1 VTAAWTLD
9 RVPRRSD
16 PPGPFVYNAVV
27 PVSLLPYSLVIFDLD
42 GVLVDSFQCWW
53 RLLNGTLEAHGKHPL
68 TQEEFSACW
77 GQDVEAD
84 RRRFFPDWSV
94 ERLIGHYTREFP
106 RYAEW
111 IQPME
116 GAQETL
122 AGLERAGK
130 RIAVASNSPM
140 AMVER
145 LLELASLRAH
155 VSWAAGV
162 DLVAKGKPEPDLI
175 EHVLREAGV
184 AREEACYVGDSE
196 FDARA
201 ARAARVHFIGYRRE
215 GDVRIES
222 LRELVGGA

>member
-1 VTAAWTLD
+1 
-9 RVPRRSD
+9 
-16 PPGPFVYNAVV
+16 V
-27 PVSLLPYSLVIFDLD
+27 PVSLRPYRLVVFDLD

-53 RLLNGTLEAHGKHPL
+53 RLLNDTLEAHGQRPL
-68 TQEEFSACW
+68 SEEEFLVCW

-84 RRRFFPDWSV
+84 RRRFFPDWTV
-94 ERLIGHYTREFP
+94 ERLIEHYTREFP
-106 RYAEW
+106 RYAAW
-111 IQPME
+111 IRPME

-122 AGLERAGK
+122 DRLEREGK

-145 LLELASLRAH
+145 LLELASLRHH

-162 DLVAKGKPEPDLI
+162 DLVPNGKPEPDLI

-184 AREEACYVGDSE
+184 SREEACYVGDSE

-222 LRELVGGA
+222 LRELAGAA

>member
-1 VTAAWTLD
+1 M
-9 RVPRRSD
+9 
-16 PPGPFVYNAVV
+16 
-27 PVSLLPYSLVIFDLD
+27 PVSLSPYRLVVFDLD

-53 RLLNGTLEAHGKHPL
+53 RLLNDTLEAHGQRPL
-68 TQEEFSACW
+68 TEEEFSVCW

-84 RRRFFPDWSV
+84 RRRFFPDWTV
-94 ERLIGHYTREFP
+94 EGLIEHYTREFP
-106 RYAEW
+106 RYASW
-111 IQPME
+111 IRPME

-122 AGLERAGK
+122 DRLERAGK
-130 RIAVASNSPM
+130 SIAVASNSPM

-145 LLELASLRAH
+145 LLGLASLRQH
-155 VSWAAGV
+155 VRWAAGV
-162 DLVAKGKPEPDLI
+162 DLVPNGKPEPDLI

-184 AREEACYVGDSE
+184 SREEACYVGDSE

-222 LRELVGGA
+222 LRELAGAA

>member
-1 VTAAWTLD
+1 M
-9 RVPRRSD
+9 
-16 PPGPFVYNAVV
+16 
-27 PVSLLPYSLVIFDLD
+27 PVSLLPYRFVIFDLD

-53 RLLNGTLEAHGKHPL
+53 RLLNATLEAHGKRPL
-68 TQEEFSACW
+68 TQEEFAVCW

-84 RRRFFPDWSV
+84 RRRFFPDWTV
-94 ERLIGHYTREFP
+94 EGLIEHYTREFP

-145 LLELASLRAH
+145 LLELASLRRH

-162 DLVAKGKPEPDLI
+162 DLVANGKPEPDLI
-175 EHVLREAGV
+175 EHVLREAG
-184 AREEACYVGDSE
+184 ASREEACYVGDSD
-196 FDARA
+196 FDAQA
-201 ARAARVHFIGYRRE
+201 ARAADVYFIGYRRP
-215 GDVRIES
+215 GDARIES
-222 LRELVGGA
+222 LGELIAR